1 MCWMVGGGVG
11 KGTRLIFTT
20 YFRSDLAEYGK
31 DAGKEVA
38 KEDGKEEGQHD
49 TGEKERR
56 RETVHCIR
64 LAVAKLKSPPV
75 NT

>member
-1 MCWMVGGGVG
+1 MCWVVGGGVG

-38 KEDGKEEGQHD
+38 KEDGKEEGQED
-49 TGEKERR
+49 RGEKQRR
-56 RETVHCIR
+56 RGTVHCIR
-64 LAVAKLKSPPV
+64 LAA
-75 NT
+75 

>member
-1 MCWMVGGGVG
+1 MCWVVGGGVG
-11 KGTRLIFTT
+11 KGIRLIFTT

-38 KEDGKEEGQHD
+38 KEDGKEEGQED

-56 RETVHCIR
+56 SALHTLSR